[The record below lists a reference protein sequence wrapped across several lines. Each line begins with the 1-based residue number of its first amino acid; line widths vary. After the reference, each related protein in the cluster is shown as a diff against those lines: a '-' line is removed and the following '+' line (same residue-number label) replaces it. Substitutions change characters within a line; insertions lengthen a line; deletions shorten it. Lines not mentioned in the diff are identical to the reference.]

1 MAEGFNRFPEIVAKF
16 GPACSQIVR
25 KSAFDV
31 QALYAATC
39 PRDTGF
45 MASSAYV
52 VTSQESTYGQGGATA
67 PKGAYLLPE
76 VAKPEDPYTAHVAV
90 GANYGIYP
98 EMGTRYQAAQ
108 PAFYPAVDA
117 VEPSFL
123 DAWHKLEE
131 AL

>member
-1 MAEGFNRFPEIVAKF
+1 MAGFNRFPEIVARF
-16 GPACSQIVR
+16 GPAVSQIVR

-31 QALYAATC
+31 QALYASTC

-52 VTSQESTYGQGGATA
+52 VTSKESTYGQGASTP

-76 VAKPEDPYTAHVAV
+76 HPKPDDSYTAHVAV
-90 GANYGIYP
+90 GANYAIFP
-98 EMGTRYQAAQ
+98 ELGTRHQPPQ

-117 VEPSFL
+117 VEPQFM
-123 DAWHKLEE
+123 AAMGKLED